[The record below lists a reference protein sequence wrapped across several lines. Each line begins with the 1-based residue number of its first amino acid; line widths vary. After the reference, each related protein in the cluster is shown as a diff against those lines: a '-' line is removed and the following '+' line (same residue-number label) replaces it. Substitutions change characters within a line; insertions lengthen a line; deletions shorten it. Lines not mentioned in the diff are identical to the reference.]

1 MLTPTCF
8 HALGCWIFLMTK
20 ALCWLAHNPGPCHDL
35 RRCRDWPTQPRQC
48 LYCRDGGWLGT
59 PVGFLLISDWHNRDI
74 GPRTRR
80 AFQFGYLNLLYSIY
94 TCVSLPDDFT
104 CSSLTSLTPATSQL
118 PGNLILRKFGVRN
131 WLTFIVIGWGAVQL
145 GMGFVNVWPWLVFC
159 RFFLGAFEV
168 WQLFPFQQRSS
179 PDKIQA
185 SIFSSILFVMTTWYA
200 TEPLS
205 YQYL

>member
-1 MLTPTCF
+1 MIY
-8 HALGCWIFLMTK
+8 AVAVI
-20 ALCWLAHNPGPCHDL
+20 D
-35 RRCRDWPTQPRQC
+35 R
-48 LYCRDGGWLGT
+48 
-59 PVGFLLISDWHNRDI
+59 
-74 GPRTRR
+74 
-80 AFQFGYLNLLYSIY
+80 LNLGSAYTAGMGVDLVRLWASYWSQADTIWHRASHKEDVSIWL
-94 TCVSLPDDFT
+94 SA
-104 CSSLTSLTPATSQL
+104 SSSFRIHSCEPTWFLTHSSLTPATSQL